1 MTSVV
6 WPSLNQ
12 PADHVTI
19 FTQRKKNGG
28 FCADTS
34 VGNHIGITK
43 IFHDVAPNLHSQNP
57 TGRCGAMRCGFV
69 FYFYTVRCG
78 LKSCRAVR
86 FGKNRSVPH
95 RTVPA
100 S

>member
-12 PADHVTI
+12 PADHVII
-19 FTQRKKNGG
+19 FTQRKNIGG

-34 VGNHIGITK
+34 VGNHIGSTK
-43 IFHDVAPNLHSQNP
+43 IFHYVAPNLHSQNP
-57 TGRCGAMRCGFV
+57 TGRCGADLV
-69 FYFYTVRCG
+69 FDFYTVRCG